1 MKPAFLSKSD
11 LKAAFD
17 CGTKLY
23 YRKNRYPSAMDAD
36 EFLRF
41 LADGGF
47 MVEQIAH
54 AAFPDAKD
62 LSGERDQQKARELT
76 DQWLRECDEGALF
89 EGCVMHGNMLAR
101 IDILHKKDG
110 VVHLIEVKSSS
121 ITPSEEEPWK
131 AFCGTKGEIES
142 RWRPYLLD
150 VTFQLMLGRETWK
163 DFQIHAHLWTVDKTQ
178 PVNEFET
185 LGNFKLQR
193 TQDNPKARPEIS
205 YTGDHAKLQQSK
217 LIARTD
223 VTVLAERLMDEV
235 KERAKVLAASLA
247 GDEGTQRLEPNIAE
261 CYKSC
266 RTCEYRLKNLPSG
279 TRHGFAECWG
289 DLAEDQPHILNLY
302 QVSKIGSAKFP
313 DPLPDLIRAG
323 KASYLDL
330 NPDELGKAG
339 PHAERRRI
347 QWQHSRDRSEW
358 FSEDLRATLLEHQ
371 SHPGWPLHFIDFEA
385 CNVVLP
391 HHAGMKPY
399 ERIAFQWSC
408 HTLCSADG
416 PLEHREWLNTGSD
429 FPNFRFAETLRE
441 CIGDEGTVYVWSSF
455 EAVTLAKIL
464 EQLALPPET
473 FGPDEIASSREDL
486 AAWIEKL
493 LGPED
498 ENGKRT
504 NSPRI
509 RDLHELAKHA
519 YFHPDMLGRTSIK
532 VVLPAIWK
540 NQDQI
545 RNHPWFAD
553 YRMDKGSPGWD
564 DPYKA
569 LPALPIGTQENET
582 EEDLVSDGTGA
593 IRVYQQ
599 LLFAAHLTEGVRMN
613 HEKLLLQYCKLDTA
627 AMVMIWRH
635 WVRESSQ
642 SNTNQSYDLRRTRT

>member
-1 MKPAFLSKSD
+1 MPPVYLSKSD
-11 LKAAFD
+11 FKAAFD

-23 YRKNRYPSAMDAD
+23 YRKNRYPSAMDDD

-54 AAFPDAKD
+54 AAFPDAID
-62 LSGERDQQKARELT
+62 LSGERDHQKARDLT

-101 IDILHKKDG
+101 IDILHKKGG

-121 ITPSEEEPWK
+121 IAPNKEEPWK
-131 AFCGTKGEIES
+131 AFCGARGEINT

-150 VTFQLMLGRETWK
+150 VTFQLMLARDSWRGFTI
-163 DFQIHAHLWTVDKTQ
+163 DAHLWTVNKTQ

-185 LGNFKLQR
+185 LGQFELQR
-193 TQDNPKARPEIS
+193 NSINPKARPEVS
-205 YTGDHAKLQQSK
+205 YAGEKAKLQQSK

-223 VTVLAERLMDEV
+223 VTVLTDRLMDEV
-235 KERAKVLAASLA
+235 RKRANELAASLA
-247 GDEGTQRLEPNIAE
+247 YDTSIQRIKPDIAE

-266 RTCEYRLKNLPSG
+266 RTCEYRLKNPESG
-279 TRHGFAECWG
+279 KPHGFAECWG
-289 DLAEDQPHILNLY
+289 DLAKHQPHILNLY
-302 QVSKIGSAKFP
+302 QVSKIGSSNFP

-330 NPDELGKAG
+330 RPDELGKEDSAF
-339 PHAERRRI
+339 AERRRI
-347 QWQHSRDRSEW
+347 QWQHSRDQSEW
-358 FSEDLRATLLEHQ
+358 FSKDLRDKLLEHQ
-371 SHPGWPLHFIDFEA
+371 SNPGWPLHFIDFEA

-408 HTLCSADG
+408 HTLRSADG
-416 PLEHREWLNTGSD
+416 PLEHHEWLNTERD
-429 FPNFRFAETLRE
+429 FPNFRFAESLRE
-441 CIGDEGTVYVWSSF
+441 CIGDEGTVYIWSKY
-455 EAVTLAKIL
+455 EAQTLANIL
-464 EQLALPPET
+464 RQLALPPET
-473 FGPDEIASSREDL
+473 FGPNEITTSREDL
-486 AAWIEKL
+486 AEWIETL

-498 ENGKRT
+498 EEGKRQ

-509 RDLHELAKHA
+509 RDLHELAKHD

-540 NQDQI
+540 HQDQI
-545 RNHPWFAD
+545 REDPWFAD
-553 YRMDKGSPGWD
+553 YQTEKGNPGWD

-569 LPALPIGTQENET
+569 LPRLPLGDPENET

-599 LLFAAHLTEGVRMN
+599 LLFTAHLTEGVRTN
-613 HEKLLLQYCKLDTA
+613 HKQLLLQYCKLDTA
-627 AMVMIWRH
+627 AMVMIWRY
-635 WVRESSQ
+635 WVER
-642 SNTNQSYDLRRTRT
+642 

>member
-1 MKPAFLSKSD
+1 MPPVYLSKSD
-11 LKAAFD
+11 FKAAFD

-23 YRKNRYPSAMDAD
+23 YRKNRYPSAMDDD

-54 AAFPDAKD
+54 AAFPDAID
-62 LSGERDQQKARELT
+62 LSGERDHQKARDLT

-121 ITPSEEEPWK
+121 ITPNEAEPWK
-131 AFCGTKGEIES
+131 AFCGTKGEIDS

-150 VTFQLMLGRETWK
+150 VTFQLMLARESWK
-163 DFQIHAHLWTVDKTQ
+163 DFKIHAHLWTVNKTQ
-178 PVNEFET
+178 SVNEFET
-185 LGNFKLQR
+185 LENFKLQR
-193 TQDNPKARPEIS
+193 NQDNPKARPEIS
-205 YTGDHAKLQQSK
+205 YTGEKARLQQSK

-223 VTVLAERLMDEV
+223 VTVLTGRLMDEV
-235 KERAKVLAASLA
+235 KDRANILAASLA
-247 GDEGTQRLEPNIAE
+247 GDEGVQRIPTDIAE

-266 RTCEYRLKNLPSG
+266 RTCEYRLKNPQISKP
-279 TRHGFAECWG
+279 HGFAECWG
-289 DLAEDQPHILNLY
+289 ELAERPSHILNLY

-323 KASYLDL
+323 KASYLNLD
-330 NPDELGKAG
+330 PDELGKEG
-339 PHAERRRI
+339 SVYTERRRI
-347 QWQHSRDRSEW
+347 QWQHSRDQSEW

-408 HTLCSADG
+408 HTLHSAEG
-416 PLEHREWLNTGSD
+416 PLEHSEWLNTEKD

-441 CIGDEGTVYVWSSF
+441 CIGDEGTVYVWSKF

-473 FGPDEIASSREDL
+473 FGTNQITSFREDL
-486 AAWIEKL
+486 AMWIENL
-493 LGPED
+493 LGPKDD
-498 ENGKRT
+498 EGKRT
-504 NSPRI
+504 HSPRI
-509 RDLHELAKHA
+509 RDLHDLAKND

-540 NQDQI
+540 HQDHI

-553 YRMDKGSPGWD
+553 YQIEKGNTGWD

-569 LPALPIGTQENET
+569 LPPLPLGDPENET

-599 LLFAAHLTEGVRMN
+599 LLFAADLTEGVRIN
-613 HEKLLLQYCKLDTA
+613 HKKLLLQYCKLDTA
-627 AMVMIWRH
+627 AMVMIWLH
-635 WVRESSQ
+635 WVGR
-642 SNTNQSYDLRRTRT
+642 

>member
-1 MKPAFLSKSD
+1 MPPDYLSKSD
-11 LKAAFD
+11 FKTAFD

-23 YRKNRYPSAMDAD
+23 YRKNQYPSAMDDD

-54 AAFPDAKD
+54 AAFPNAMD

-110 VVHLIEVKSSS
+110 VVELIEVKSSS
-121 ITPSEEEPWK
+121 ITPNEAEPWK
-131 AFCGTKGEIES
+131 AFCGTKGEIDS

-150 VTFQLMLGRETWK
+150 VTFQLMLARESWK
-163 DFQIHAHLWTVDKTQ
+163 DFKIHAHLWTVDKTQ

-193 TQDNPKARPEIS
+193 NLANPKSRPEVS
-205 YTGDHAKLQQSK
+205 YAKNRANLRQSK

-223 VTVLAERLMDEV
+223 VTVLTDRLMDEV
-235 KERAKVLAASLA
+235 RARANELAASLA
-247 GDEGTQRLEPNIAE
+247 DDNGIQRIKPDIAE

-266 RTCEYRLKNLPSG
+266 RTCEYRLKNTDSG

-289 DLAEDQPHILNLY
+289 DLADKKFHILNLY
-302 QVSKIGSAKFP
+302 QVSKIGSTSFP
-313 DPLPDLIRAG
+313 DPLSDLIRAG

-330 NPDELGKAG
+330 PPDELGKEG
-339 PHAERRRI
+339 PHAKRRRI

-371 SHPGWPLHFIDFEA
+371 SNPGWPLHFIDFEA

-408 HTLCSADG
+408 HTLHSADR
-416 PLEHREWLNTGSD
+416 PLEHDEWLNTERD

-441 CIGDEGTVYVWSSF
+441 RIGDKGTVYVWSSF

-473 FGPDEIASSREDL
+473 FGTNEITSSREDL

-493 LGPED
+493 LGPKDD
-498 ENGKRT
+498 EGKRT

-509 RDLHELAKHA
+509 RDLHKLAERH

-540 NQDQI
+540 NQDHI

-553 YRMDKGSPGWD
+553 YQIEKGNPGWD

-569 LPALPIGTQENET
+569 LPTLPIGTHENET
-582 EEDLVSDGTGA
+582 EKDLVSDGTGA

-599 LLFAAHLTEGVRMN
+599 LLFAADLKESLRMN

-635 WVRESSQ
+635 WLGESSK
-642 SNTNQSYDLRRTRT
+642 SNTSKSVTPR

>member
-1 MKPAFLSKSD
+1 MPPVYLSKSD
-11 LKAAFD
+11 FKAAFD

-23 YRKNRYPSAMDAD
+23 YRKNRYPSAMDDD

-54 AAFPDAKD
+54 AAFPDAID
-62 LSGERDQQKARELT
+62 LSGERDHQKARDLT
-76 DQWLRECDEGALF
+76 DQWLRERDEGALF

-121 ITPSEEEPWK
+121 ITPNEAEPWK
-131 AFCGTKGEIES
+131 AFCGTKGEIDS

-150 VTFQLMLGRETWK
+150 VTFQLMLARESWK

-193 TQDNPKARPEIS
+193 NQDNPKARPEIS

-223 VTVLAERLMDEV
+223 VTVLTGRLMDEV
-235 KERAKVLAASLA
+235 KDRAKVLAASLT
-247 GDEGTQRLEPNIAE
+247 GSEGVRRIASNIAE
-261 CYKSC
+261 SYKSC
-266 RTCEYRLKNLPSG
+266 RTCEYRLKNTESG

-289 DLAEDQPHILNLY
+289 DLAKHQPHILNLY

-313 DPLPDLIRAG
+313 DPLPNLIRAG

-330 NPDELGKAG
+330 NPDELGKEG
-339 PHAERRRI
+339 PYTERRRI

-371 SHPGWPLHFIDFEA
+371 SNPGWPLHFIDFEA

-391 HHAGMKPY
+391 HHAGMKPF

-408 HTLCSADG
+408 HTLHSADG
-416 PLEHREWLNTGSD
+416 LLEHSEWLNTGSD
-429 FPNFRFAETLRE
+429 FPNFRFAESLRE
-441 CIGDEGTVYVWSSF
+441 CIGDEGTVYVWSKF

-464 EQLALPPET
+464 EQLALPPKT
-473 FGPDEIASSREDL
+473 FGTNQIKSSHEDL
-486 AAWIEKL
+486 ARWIENL
-493 LGPED
+493 LGPKDD
-498 ENGKRT
+498 EGKRT
-504 NSPRI
+504 HSPRI
-509 RDLHELAKHA
+509 RDLHDLAKND

-540 NQDQI
+540 HKDHI
-545 RNHPWFAD
+545 RNHQWFAGYKIEKD
-553 YRMDKGSPGWD
+553 NPGWD

-569 LPALPIGTQENET
+569 LPPLPLGDPENET

-599 LLFAAHLTEGVRMN
+599 LLFAAHLTEGVKIN
-613 HEKLLLQYCKLDTA
+613 HKKLLLQYCKLDTA

-635 WVRESSQ
+635 WVER
-642 SNTNQSYDLRRTRT
+642 

>member
-1 MKPAFLSKSD
+1 MPPVYLSKSD
-11 LKAAFD
+11 FKAAFD

-23 YRKNRYPSAMDAD
+23 YRKNRYPSAMDDD

-54 AAFPDAKD
+54 AAFPDAID
-62 LSGERDQQKARELT
+62 LSGERDHQKARDLT

-121 ITPSEEEPWK
+121 ITPNEAEPWK
-131 AFCGTKGEIES
+131 AFCGTKGEIDS

-150 VTFQLMLGRETWK
+150 VTFQLMLARESWK

-193 TQDNPKARPEIS
+193 NHANPKARPEIS

-223 VTVLAERLMDEV
+223 VTVLTGRLMDEV

-247 GDEGTQRLEPNIAE
+247 GDEGVQRIPTDIAE

-289 DLAEDQPHILNLY
+289 DLAKHQPHILNLY

-313 DPLPDLIRAG
+313 DPLPNLIRAG
-323 KASYLDL
+323 NASYLDL
-330 NPDELGKAG
+330 NPDELGKEG
-339 PHAERRRI
+339 PYAERRRI
-347 QWQHSRDRSEW
+347 QWQHSRDQSEW
-358 FSEDLRATLLEHQ
+358 FSEALRATLLEHQ

-408 HTLCSADG
+408 HTLYSADG
-416 PLEHREWLNTGSD
+416 PLEHHEWLNTKSD

-441 CIGDEGTVYVWSSF
+441 CIGDEGTVYVWSKF

-473 FGPDEIASSREDL
+473 FGTNQITSSREDL
-486 AAWIEKL
+486 ARWIENL
-493 LGPED
+493 LGPKDD
-498 ENGKRT
+498 EGKRT
-504 NSPRI
+504 HSPRI
-509 RDLHELAKHA
+509 RDLHKLAERH

-540 NQDQI
+540 HQDHI

-553 YRMDKGSPGWD
+553 YQIEKDNPGWD

-569 LPALPIGTQENET
+569 LPPLPLGDPENET

-599 LLFAAHLTEGVRMN
+599 LLFAADLTEGVKIN
-613 HEKLLLQYCKLDTA
+613 HKKLLLQYCKLDTA
-627 AMVMIWRH
+627 AMVMIWLH
-635 WVRESSQ
+635 WVGESSKL
-642 SNTNQSYDLRRTRT
+642 NTNQSYDLRRTRT